1 MLVYLNGD
9 SKVTALLDSGAYSN
23 YISEEWLRQHQL
35 MDQVT
40 PVEGEY
46 IQLGGTSKRLPVLGR
61 ITLET
66 TLNEEAAKLSFVVF
80 QSSRQCII
88 GLESLVLH
96 FLNTFQEKLQLLKA
110 EINAAEHPTEL
121 NNIIKLFP
129 KEPGKHQLEPSDF
142 ATELKRGEEIL
153 VSDGTQDIAEEEDT
167 ADDELK
173 EIFAVPEA
181 TNGLSEELID
191 GIVGE
196 DLKNTIEYDKSGKP
210 FHAYIR
216 MKEVLR
222 SELGRDCHTY
232 QKWTGLK
239 WPPVKIHMLEGAPQC
254 QHAKVR
260 SVPQALY
267 EPSRNALRNQIRDGM
282 LRSELDTSYTS
293 AIVVVPK
300 PRNPEE
306 PRICGDYVAINRIIQ
321 HRSSIVPD
329 PKKLLDTFK
338 GYKYYYETD
347 WIKGFHQIPL
357 DELSKKLLAITT
369 SLGTLVPQFLPMG
382 VQPASGILAH
392 IAREIFGG
400 LGDYVIS
407 VQDNLLVGGN
417 TLEELF
423 DNVVTVMK
431 QAAKY
436 NVKLS
441 PEKTRFGVRQIGF
454 FGYIIGFGKY
464 WVNPDRQSAVAEI
477 TFPATLKKL
486 QHFLGLA
493 LFISPF
499 IPHYSELTAPLTGL
513 VNEKTDWKTVGEW
526 QGKYLEAFQAVKDAV
541 AQATALNL
549 PELDAEWILRVDAS
563 DVACGGTLLQKIKT
577 EGKEYELQPIAYTSH
592 KFSSVASSWSVLEK
606 ELYALV
612 YSLQKLDYYLR
623 LRPFT
628 AETDHSNIL
637 YLQQTL
643 IPKLVRW
650 KLFIHSYQM
659 TLRHI
664 PGRTNVVAD
673 ALSRLYNLVVRR
685 LDDAQLHTTQTMG
698 HTYEAI
704 ATAEQARMYDVD
716 CAEDISAIKAVQED
730 AIPRAVWQECH
741 ERAHGH
747 RGAKRTYNEIGRRY
761 PEVRVPMD
769 IVQQLVDACIYCQ
782 KYKSDLQLAL
792 KTARHVL
799 TAEHHRAQVSV
810 DVAGMETDSVGNNTC
825 FVMVNHN
832 TKLIYLYPAKGKE
845 EIYTLH
851 AVLSYIGLYGLM
863 EKILSD
869 PGGEFSGT
877 FTKKL
882 MSKLGVEWDLSIA
895 ERPQSHGTEK
905 TVGRAVEAVRILL
918 AQDMV
923 DSGSDLDWSDPAVL
937 SVTSYLLNSEVNE
950 ETGFSAFDLVFG
962 KGDCKD
968 LPDISGVAGKP
979 QLAEYTDA
987 LQRHLT
993 EIRAQ
998 ANARRL
1004 ARQQQRLHAGTPP
1017 GNHEYQPNDLVFV
1030 HDEGAMRPRKFMARQ
1045 LGPYAVVSQ
1054 ASDGKVTLK
1063 SLVDESQ
1070 TNRHHNRLRIFE
1082 GTLEEATKLARLDN
1096 KEILIQAIGGF
1107 RGNIYH
1113 RMQTQWQVAWQDNTL
1128 TWEDYK
1134 LVENCTALTEYANKI
1149 PFLKHRYGQTGE
1161 EFKEWCRKT
1170 NRVPHETLSTGQLG
1184 FYPGLDSQLQNPFA
1198 LAIQYWDASNELQDT
1213 TANKTADGRDVKDNQ
1228 DALQMMQDAT
1238 YYGYLTAHVI
1248 KFTKTRADVFV
1259 PALSANPYYR
1269 KFPAASAY
1277 VKSMTPAELLQFAR
1291 KLPADINPMGN
1302 MDREIGKTNF
1312 RQLVWPQQ
1320 WLPKAYTRAQAS
1332 RPLREVE
1339 QQEEEDEENLQ
1350 DGLRTGSKAHLTIK
1364 GKSYLMTVGQEYPD
1378 GEYLCMFDST
1388 GNTIKVPVNRLDTDT
1403 RRILQRR
1410 KEEGK
1415 KKDGQ

>member
-1 MLVYLNGD
+1 
-9 SKVTALLDSGAYSN
+9 
-23 YISEEWLRQHQL
+23 
-35 MDQVT
+35 
-40 PVEGEY
+40 
-46 IQLGGTSKRLPVLGR
+46 
-61 ITLET
+61 
-66 TLNEEAAKLSFVVF
+66 
-80 QSSRQCII
+80 
-88 GLESLVLH
+88 
-96 FLNTFQEKLQLLKA
+96 
-110 EINAAEHPTEL
+110 
-121 NNIIKLFP
+121 
-129 KEPGKHQLEPSDF
+129 
-142 ATELKRGEEIL
+142 
-153 VSDGTQDIAEEEDT
+153 
-167 ADDELK
+167 
-173 EIFAVPEA
+173 
-181 TNGLSEELID
+181 
-191 GIVGE
+191 
-196 DLKNTIEYDKSGKP
+196 
-210 FHAYIR
+210 
-216 MKEVLR
+216 
-222 SELGRDCHTY
+222 
-232 QKWTGLK
+232 
-239 WPPVKIHMLEGAPQC
+239 
-254 QHAKVR
+254 
-260 SVPQALY
+260 
-267 EPSRNALRNQIRDGM
+267 
-282 LRSELDTSYTS
+282 
-293 AIVVVPK
+293 
-300 PRNPEE
+300 
-306 PRICGDYVAINRIIQ
+306 
-321 HRSSIVPD
+321 
-329 PKKLLDTFK
+329 
-338 GYKYYYETD
+338 
-347 WIKGFHQIPL
+347 
-357 DELSKKLLAITT
+357 
-369 SLGTLVPQFLPMG
+369 
-382 VQPASGILAH
+382 
-392 IAREIFGG
+392 
-400 LGDYVIS
+400 
-407 VQDNLLVGGN
+407 
-417 TLEELF
+417 
-423 DNVVTVMK
+423 
-431 QAAKY
+431 
-436 NVKLS
+436 
-441 PEKTRFGVRQIGF
+441 
-454 FGYIIGFGKY
+454 
-464 WVNPDRQSAVAEI
+464 
-477 TFPATLKKL
+477 
-486 QHFLGLA
+486 
-493 LFISPF
+493 
-499 IPHYSELTAPLTGL
+499 
-513 VNEKTDWKTVGEW
+513 
-526 QGKYLEAFQAVKDAV
+526 
-541 AQATALNL
+541 
-549 PELDAEWILRVDAS
+549 
-563 DVACGGTLLQKIKT
+563 
-577 EGKEYELQPIAYTSH
+577 
-592 KFSSVASSWSVLEK
+592 
-606 ELYALV
+606 
-612 YSLQKLDYYLR
+612 
-623 LRPFT
+623 
-628 AETDHSNIL
+628 
-637 YLQQTL
+637 
-643 IPKLVRW
+643 
-650 KLFIHSYQM
+650 
-659 TLRHI
+659 
-664 PGRTNVVAD
+664 
-673 ALSRLYNLVVRR
+673 
-685 LDDAQLHTTQTMG
+685 
-698 HTYEAI
+698 
-704 ATAEQARMYDVD
+704 
-716 CAEDISAIKAVQED
+716 
-730 AIPRAVWQECH
+730 
-741 ERAHGH
+741 
-747 RGAKRTYNEIGRRY
+747 
-761 PEVRVPMD
+761 
-769 IVQQLVDACIYCQ
+769 
-782 KYKSDLQLAL
+782 
-792 KTARHVL
+792 
-799 TAEHHRAQVSV
+799 
-810 DVAGMETDSVGNNTC
+810 
-825 FVMVNHN
+825 
-832 TKLIYLYPAKGKE
+832 
-845 EIYTLH
+845 
-851 AVLSYIGLYGLM
+851 
-863 EKILSD
+863 
-869 PGGEFSGT
+869 
-877 FTKKL
+877 

-918 AQDMV
+918 AQDMA

-968 LPDISGVAGKP
+968 LPDISGVTGKP

-1238 YYGYLTAHVI
+1238 YYCYLTAHVI

-1259 PALSANPYYR
+1259 PALSANTYYR

-1291 KLPADINPMGN
+1291 KLPAGINPMGN

-1339 QQEEEDEENLQ
+1339 HQEEEDEENLQ